1 MKIVQRGNKQLRVE
15 DDRLISML
23 ADGYVEIDE
32 NTGVPVN
39 VETSEEKADKALK
52 KENASLKKENKEL
65 KAQVADLVAKLE
77 PSEKT
82 E

>member
-52 KENASLKKENKEL
+52 KENKEL